1 MSAFL
6 QNRNCRFLAGFGLAI
21 FLAAPAA
28 RGQLVGFPD
37 PHLLTILP
45 MGAQQGT
52 SVEVEITGTH
62 LESVSELVFS
72 EPKITAKPVLGNDG
86 EPVEN
91 RFLVTVAPD
100 APVGVHDA
108 RVLSRLGISS
118 PRAFTVGTMN
128 ETTCL
133 DPRASRDKA
142 AAIAVNSIINAVMPQ
157 RAIDHYSFAAKADG
171 RYAIEC
177 AAVGIDSKLTP
188 VVIVAD
194 AQGRDLLVNR
204 TGGVIDFTPKKDG
217 TYLIKVNDLT
227 YQGSKRHFYRL
238 SLCEIPAKG
247 LPPRHPSTAAVSSAS
262 WPPPGVPAEPGLRE
276 TEPNNELDSAEK
288 ISLPCDIG
296 GTFFPA
302 ADVDTYQFTGKKGET
317 WWVEVAS
324 ERMGYPTDPFV
335 LVQAVIEKDGGTQ
348 VIDVAEL
355 YDIESP
361 LKISSNGYSYDGP
374 PYNIGSPDVLGKI
387 ELKEDGLYRLQVRDL
402 FGGTRN
408 EPSNEYRLI
417 VRKAKPD
424 FALAAWAV
432 HMTLRNGDRAALSK
446 PMALRAGDATVLEVL
461 AVRRDGF
468 DGAINLKM
476 EGLPAGV
483 HATGLVIPAGK
494 SVGHIV
500 VRADADVKPAYS
512 LATITG
518 AATIGEEVVSRP
530 CRLATMKWPVTDAKQ
545 EIPAPRL
552 VNSVPVSVS
561 DSEAA
566 PLSFFAAEEK
576 VWEVTEGEKLTIPLQ
591 AVWREDFTGTSI
603 KMKAYG
609 FGFDLLKPFEIPLK
623 AENYD
628 VELDTALL
636 KTKPGNYTIAF
647 YGGGVAKYRYH
658 PKAIGIA
665 EAAKKEAE
673 SKAAAAGEEAKALSD
688 AASRATGETKAEAE
702 AAAAA
707 ALERQKKAEAAKTA
721 AEQHLAVVTKA
732 AAAKDRVDIH
742 VSTPIRITVNP
753 RSENLAGGEK
763 VADAGPKR

>member
-1 MSAFL
+1 MIAFL
-6 QNRNCRFLAGFGLAI
+6 QNRKCLLLAVLGLAI
-21 FLAAPAA
+21 LLAAPVA

-45 MGAQQGT
+45 MGAQRGT

-62 LESVSELVFS
+62 LESVSDLVFS
-72 EPKITAKPVLGNDG
+72 EPTITAEPVLGDDG

-91 RFLVTVAPD
+91 RFLVTVASD

-108 RVLSRLGISS
+108 RVLCRLGISS

-157 RAIDHYSFAAKADG
+157 RAIDYYSFSAKADV

-204 TGGVIDFTPKKDG
+204 TGGVIDFSPEKDG
-217 TYLIKVNDLT
+217 TYLVKVNDLT
-227 YQGSKRHFYRL
+227 YQGGNRHFYRL
-238 SLCEIPAKG
+238 SLREIPAAG
-247 LPPRHPSTAAVSSAS
+247 LPPRHPSTATVSSTS
-262 WPPPGVPAEPGLRE
+262 WPPPGLPAEPGLRE
-276 TEPNNELDSAEK
+276 TEPNDEIDCAQK
-288 ISLPCDIG
+288 IALPCDVG

-302 ADVDTYQFTGKKGET
+302 ADVDTYQFAAKKGET
-317 WWVEVAS
+317 WWIEVAS

-335 LVQAVIEKDGGTQ
+335 LVQAVIEQDGRTR

-387 ELKEDGLYRLQVRDL
+387 EIKEDGLYRLQVRDL

-408 EPSNEYRLI
+408 EPSNKYRLI
-417 VRKAKPD
+417 VRKPTPD

-446 PMALRAGDATVLEVL
+446 PMALRAGDATILEVL

-500 VRADADVKPAYS
+500 VRADAKVKSAYS

-518 AATIGEEVVSRP
+518 AATIGGAVVTRP
-530 CRLATMKWPVTDAKQ
+530 CRLATMKWPVADAKQ

-552 VNSVPVSVS
+552 VASVPVSVS

-576 VWEVTEGEKLTIPLQ
+576 VWEVTEGEKLTIPLK

-603 KMKAYG
+603 KMKAHG
-609 FGFDLLKPFEIPLK
+609 FGFDLLKPFEIPLR

-628 VELDTALL
+628 VELDTAAL
-636 KTKPGNYTIAF
+636 KTKPGDYTIAF
-647 YGGGVAKYRYH
+647 YGGGVAKYRYN
-658 PKAIGIA
+658 PKAIAIA
-665 EAAKKEAE
+665 AAATKEAE
-673 SKAAAAGEEAKALSD
+673 SKVAVAAEEAKALSD
-688 AASRATGETKAEAE
+688 AASRASGEKKAGAD

-707 ALERQKKAEAAKTA
+707 AMERQKEAEAAKVA

-763 VADAGPKR
+763 VADAGPKK